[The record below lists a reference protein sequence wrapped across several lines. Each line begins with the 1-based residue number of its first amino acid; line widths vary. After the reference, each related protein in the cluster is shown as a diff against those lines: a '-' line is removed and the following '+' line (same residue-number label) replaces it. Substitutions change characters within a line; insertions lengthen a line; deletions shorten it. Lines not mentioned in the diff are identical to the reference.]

1 MFYSR
6 TSNYKLEM
14 QANNPDSIANIM
26 HISNELGLKQGMI
39 VANPIPEE
47 YSLPNEEIEKT
58 IEEAIEEMNAKGIKG
73 KEVTPYLLSKIVEL
87 TSGKSLESNIAL
99 IKIML
104 NLLER
109 LLLNTM
115 KRNKNTEKNYILIT
129 GADSGIGKQFA
140 IQYSNIGYKIILT
153 ARNLEKLKAV
163 QAELK
168 QNL

>member
-1 MFYSR
+1 
-6 TSNYKLEM
+6 
-14 QANNPDSIANIM
+14 
-26 HISNELGLKQGMI
+26 
-39 VANPIPEE
+39 
-47 YSLPNEEIEKT
+47 
-58 IEEAIEEMNAKGIKG
+58 
-73 KEVTPYLLSKIVEL
+73 
-87 TSGKSLESNIAL
+87 
-99 IKIML
+99 ML

-168 QNL
+168 TESVIIIKDLSIMDNCYELLKEVEQYKIDMFINNAGFGDFGLIEETNTEKALNEQREKKNQIISEYAKDNKIVHQLIDLALLQNGMLKGSSLDAFIKRSVSLIK

>member
-1 MFYSR
+1 
-6 TSNYKLEM
+6 
-14 QANNPDSIANIM
+14 
-26 HISNELGLKQGMI
+26 
-39 VANPIPEE
+39 
-47 YSLPNEEIEKT
+47 
-58 IEEAIEEMNAKGIKG
+58 MNAKGIKG

-115 KRNKNTEKNYILIT
+115 KRNKNTENNYILIT

>member
-1 MFYSR
+1 
-6 TSNYKLEM
+6 
-14 QANNPDSIANIM
+14 
-26 HISNELGLKQGMI
+26 
-39 VANPIPEE
+39 
-47 YSLPNEEIEKT
+47 
-58 IEEAIEEMNAKGIKG
+58 
-73 KEVTPYLLSKIVEL
+73 
-87 TSGKSLESNIAL
+87 
-99 IKIML
+99 ML

-168 QNL
+168 TESVIIIKDLSIMDNCYELLKEVEQYKIDMFINNAMCLTDRRVFKLMCLGLCLMAIVTAKLPRE

>member
-1 MFYSR
+1 
-6 TSNYKLEM
+6 
-14 QANNPDSIANIM
+14 
-26 HISNELGLKQGMI
+26 
-39 VANPIPEE
+39 
-47 YSLPNEEIEKT
+47 
-58 IEEAIEEMNAKGIKG
+58 
-73 KEVTPYLLSKIVEL
+73 
-87 TSGKSLESNIAL
+87 
-99 IKIML
+99 ML

-168 QNL
+168 TESVITVDTKSEFAAK